1 MPKRS
6 KTSRRSKRSK
16 SRKTMRRSK
25 SRKSTKRS
33 KRSKSRKSTKRS
45 SKSSLSKKNDK
56 IRAYFKRFLK
66 KEKEPF
72 LGTVWEHPVTKIYGK
87 IPDSARKI
95 YNELKKEMKISGTRC
110 KVAKSRTNKKED
122 LIKEIR
128 GYVNCY
134 ERKTKMNQD
143 LPMSRLKGESVAQ
156 LKKHLSFYRS
166 NNKY

>member
-1 MPKRS
+1 MH
-6 KTSRRSKRSK
+6 RRSKASLRRPEIEDFLQK
-16 SRKTMRRSK
+16 SRRSK
-25 SRKSTKRS
+25 SRKVSRRSVRRSQPKRS
-33 KRSKSRKSTKRS
+33 KG
-45 SKSSLSKKNDK
+45 SLSKKNDK

-72 LGTVWEHPVTKIYGK
+72 LGSVWEHPVTKKYGK

-95 YNELKKEMKISGTRC
+95 YNEVKKEMKISGTRC